1 MNNLKVISN
10 TEFGHWEID
19 TIVGTVDTSA
29 VLLMLDERKTRKR
42 IIRKIKSRHFKE
54 VNKTLERI
62 MREYG
67 KFAPKIFKSI
77 TADNGSEFAHLSE
90 AVPFAKIYYAHP
102 YSSCERRAQRK
113 VLIRSTDSDKAEVDI
128 DYILKLDSSD
138 IHKRV
143 QEYIDKI
150 NKPVS
155 ESPKKE
161 TTVREMLLKFV
172 VPKDVIIDDGENFLS
187 QEEFQKARFVE
198 KELFFLLRAA
208 NSKISDTTYCKEN
221 GNETVIVTMENGCKY
236 KIDITCDSLLAIAN
250 DVCRFMAHK

>member
-1 MNNLKVISN
+1 MEHYSERIINISVLESKIRSVRATSNL
-10 TEFGHWEID
+10 
-19 TIVGTVDTSA
+19 
-29 VLLMLDERKTRKR
+29 LLKRIQNKEYFRAEKLARQLSLEMYELDE
-42 IIRKIKSRHFKE
+42 F
-54 VNKTLERI
+54 
-62 MREYG
+62 
-67 KFAPKIFKSI
+67 
-77 TADNGSEFAHLSE
+77 EFCIE
-90 AVPFAKIYYAHP
+90 
-102 YSSCERRAQRK
+102 QRK

-128 DYILKLDSSD
+128 DYILKLDNSD
-138 IHKRV
+138 LYKCI

-150 NKPVS
+150 KKSVS
-155 ESPKKE
+155 ESPKE
-161 TTVREMLLKFV
+161 TIETNVREKLLKFG